1 MSSRKRKPPVAVK
14 ELESGQ
20 IWRMADAK
28 LHVEA
33 VGRLLVHYK
42 LYRDDAKRTHTSL
55 SAKRVVTEYL
65 KDNKAVL
72 VR

>member
-1 MSSRKRKPPVAVK
+1 MSTRKRKPPVPLK
-14 ELESGQ
+14 ELQCGQ
-20 IWRMADAK
+20 VWRMAGSK
-28 LHVEA
+28 LHVQD

-42 LYRDDAKRTHTSL
+42 LCRKDDKRTPTSL